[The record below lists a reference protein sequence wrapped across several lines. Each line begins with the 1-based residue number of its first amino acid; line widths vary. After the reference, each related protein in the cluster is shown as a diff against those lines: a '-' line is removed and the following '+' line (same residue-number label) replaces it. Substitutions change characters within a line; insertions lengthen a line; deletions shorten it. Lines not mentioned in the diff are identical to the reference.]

1 MKLKPIALAALLAVP
16 AAALAQ
22 PYYVERITV
31 YEHPRYQQ
39 FVANESGALQSGGQ
53 NLDDMLLADSVAMAL
68 ASDPQLDD
76 AAATVVSHNGHV
88 SVTGLGNQQQAYRAQ
103 EIARRVA
110 GGANVSGELSS
121 DLG

>member
-1 MKLKPIALAALLAVP
+1 MKLKSITLAALLAVP

-31 YEHPRYQQ
+31 YEHPRYEQ
-39 FVANESGALQSGGQ
+39 FVVNEGGGLQSGGQ
-53 NLDDMLLADSVAMAL
+53 NLNDTLLADSVAMAL
-68 ASDPQLDD
+68 ASDPLLDD
-76 AAATVVSHNGHV
+76 ASATVVSHNGRV

-103 EIARRVA
+103 EIAKRVA
-110 GGANVSGELSS
+110 GAGNVSGEMSS